1 MIGQAFGGLM
11 NLTGFPDPEPP
22 VRAAPWTGDFITALF
37 CLWSSLAAY
46 VYAQHTGDGQSID
59 LAQYEAVHHVLAGTM
74 VSYYELGLNRG
85 RSGNAAGL
93 VQPYD
98 CFPAKDG
105 WVVIATVGSVFDR
118 VCRVIGLD
126 PDEDD
131 WRTAHTDVESI
142 KGIEFNAIL
151 RGWIEDR
158 TVKEVVDAMNAA
170 QVGCSPIMTPKDMA
184 EDPHYEMRDMHIQW
198 EDFNVGRTVKGV
210 GITPKMSLT
219 PGQVWRGS
227 VPMGYDNQLVLGDL
241 LGLDTAELSRLQ
253 DEGII

>member
-1 MIGQAFGGLM
+1 
-11 NLTGFPDPEPP
+11 
-22 VRAAPWTGDFITALF
+22 
-37 CLWSSLAAY
+37 
-46 VYAQHTGDGQSID
+46 
-59 LAQYEAVHHVLAGTM
+59 
-74 VSYYELGLNRG
+74 
-85 RSGNAAGL
+85 
-93 VQPYD
+93 
-98 CFPAKDG
+98 
-105 WVVIATVGSVFDR
+105 
-118 VCRVIGLD
+118 
-126 PDEDD
+126 
-131 WRTAHTDVESI
+131 
-142 KGIEFNAIL
+142 L

-170 QVGCSPIMTPKDMA
+170 QVGCSAIMTPKDMA

-219 PGQVWRGS
+219 PGQIWRGS